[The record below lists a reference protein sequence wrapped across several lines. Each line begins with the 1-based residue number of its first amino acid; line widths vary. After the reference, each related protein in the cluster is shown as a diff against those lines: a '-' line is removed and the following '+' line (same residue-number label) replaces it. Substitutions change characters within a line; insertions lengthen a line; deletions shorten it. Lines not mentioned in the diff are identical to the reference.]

1 MMAKTGYTIKLQVS
15 LCAGCHLYEP
25 WAALVVGVLGGL
37 GFLAVH
43 FLMYV
48 K

>member
-1 MMAKTGYTIKLQVS
+1 MAKPGCTFQLQVS

-25 WAALVVGVLGGL
+25 WAALAVGVLGGL

-43 FLMYV
+43 FLM
-48 K
+48 